1 MASYQKLNASWKR
14 MPELLAS
21 IIFLLL
27 LLISCSQRQQNGR
40 PGAGGI
46 KEYPVIVIGSES
58 TTLIKEYTALLKG
71 QQTVEIRSR
80 IAGYIEQILV
90 DEGAYVNQGQVL
102 FRLNDNDLQA
112 TVRSAEAQV
121 KLAEADVYSAKLTL
135 DKTKPL
141 SEKEIVS
148 KFDLQEAQSSL
159 KAKEAQLAQARANLE
174 NAKANLQYAVITSP
188 AEGTIGTFP
197 YRVGSLVSSTSV
209 EPLTSVSNT
218 SKMYAYFSV
227 NEKEFL
233 ALSRGW
239 KGKNLHEK
247 IDNLPEVRLAMAD
260 NTLYEVPG
268 RIEIASGLVDQS
280 TGSVNMRAAFPNQE
294 GILLSGGS
302 GSVRISQQVDSA
314 ILIPQ
319 KTSYELQGKHFVY
332 VVGTDNKVRNTEI
345 EVMTGNL
352 KAAYIVTSGLKPGDK
367 IVLEGITALRN
378 EAEIKPKIVPAG
390 SLSENAPDV
399 NPANH

>member
-1 MASYQKLNASWKR
+1 MASYQRMNSIGKR
-14 MPELLAS
+14 ISVLLLS
-21 IIFLLL
+21 IVAMLFLLV
-27 LLISCSQRQQNGR
+27 SCHQGQQNGR
-40 PGAGGI
+40 AGMGAP
-46 KEYPVIVIGSES
+46 KEYPVITIGYES
-58 TTLIKEYTALLKG
+58 TTLVKEYTALLKG

-90 DEGAYVNQGQVL
+90 DEGAYVNKGQVL

-141 SEKEIVS
+141 SDKEIVS
-148 KFDLQEAQSSL
+148 KFDLQEAQSGL

-218 SKMYAYFSV
+218 SKIYAYFSV

-233 ALSRGW
+233 SLSRSW
-239 KGKNLHEK
+239 KGNNLREK

-260 NTLYEVPG
+260 NTIYEIPG

-280 TGSVNMRAAFPNQE
+280 TGSVNMRAAFPNE
-294 GILLSGGS
+294 KGILLSGGS
-302 GSVRISQQVDSA
+302 GSIQISQQVDSA

-332 VVGTDNKVRNTEI
+332 VVGSDNKVRNTEI

-352 KAAYIVTSGLKPGDK
+352 KAAYIVTSGLKPGDR
-367 IVLEGITALRN
+367 IVLEGITSLRN
-378 EAEIKPKIVPAG
+378 ETEIKPKIVPAG
-390 SLSENAPDV
+390 TLSENAPDLIQ
-399 NPANH
+399 AKH